1 MILKLGPPSSAS
13 AAAMST
19 GAAKAAY
26 VRRVRED
33 QFAVDGRALRL
44 FVSNVRFPNKLH
56 VRLGS
61 RSACRLKCA
70 SDLRFDD
77 GQDSSPLLHFSDLS
91 GDQRRIIDR
100 MFNP

>member
-1 MILKLGPPSSAS
+1 MSAEGAVILKLGPPSSAS

-44 FVSNVRFPNKLH
+44 FVSNVRFPLKLH

-61 RSACRLKCA
+61 VSARLNGGTLTDPCNY
-70 SDLRFDD
+70 
-77 GQDSSPLLHFSDLS
+77 HFSFIKTL
-91 GDQRRIIDR
+91 IIYVFHR
-100 MFNP
+100 S